1 MQALPLALAKSILI
15 HNNNNNNNNNDNNK
29 SVDSA

>member
-15 HNNNNNNNNNDNNK
+15 HNNNNNNNNNIDNNK
-29 SVDSA
+29 FNVY